1 MEWLNYHHLLYF
13 WMVAKEGGLAP
24 AAKALHLTHPTLH
37 AQIRALEDR
46 LGEKLLHKKGR
57 KLELTEMGKLVF
69 GYAEEIFG
77 LGRELLD
84 AVKDRPTG
92 RPARLQVGVV
102 DILPKTLVRRL
113 LDPALRL
120 PEPVRLVCTEGK
132 ADRLLAA
139 LSLHELDVVLSD
151 APVGPGAAVRAY
163 SHVLGE
169 CGVTFF
175 ASQALAS
182 RLEGRFPQ
190 CLDGAPVLMPGEG
203 TALRRDLEA
212 WFESKR
218 IRPAVAAEIEDSA
231 LATAFGQ
238 DGLGVFAAPCAVEQT
253 IVHQHEVEVVGRE
266 TGLVQR
272 FYALSVERR
281 LQHPAVVA
289 ILEAAREELF
299 AEA

>member
-1 MEWLNYHHLLYF
+1 
-13 WMVAKEGGLAP
+13 
-24 AAKALHLTHPTLH
+24 
-37 AQIRALEDR
+37 
-46 LGEKLLHKKGR
+46 
-57 KLELTEMGKLVF
+57 
-69 GYAEEIFG
+69 
-77 LGRELLD
+77 
-84 AVKDRPTG
+84 
-92 RPARLQVGVV
+92 
-102 DILPKTLVRRL
+102 
-113 LDPALRL
+113 
-120 PEPVRLVCTEGK
+120 
-132 ADRLLAA
+132 
-139 LSLHELDVVLSD
+139 
-151 APVGPGAAVRAY
+151 
-163 SHVLGE
+163 
-169 CGVTFF
+169 VTFF